1 MFEVIVLAVALS
13 MDAFAVSIGLGSKG
27 HGRKAASDNKTHH
40 ALFPH
45 LNPLDETTS
54 HSTKLPKT
62 SAKSLVIPLAGRA
75 KRGGRSQANESLRE
89 LQVDGDTRG
98 LGLKAGLFFGAFQ
111 ALMPFI
117 GYLGGKGVLGWV
129 DAYAHW
135 IAFGL
140 LALIGVKMIYE
151 GLHEGI
157 EEDIAAITNK
167 VMLLLAIATSID
179 ALAAGFSLTL
189 LNINAW
195 LACLIIGVTT
205 FAFSWVGVEIG
216 KRSGTW
222 LESKAEIFG
231 GVVLILIGIKLLF
244 V

>member
-27 HGRKAASDNKTHH
+27 N
-40 ALFPH
+40 
-45 LNPLDETTS
+45 
-54 HSTKLPKT
+54 
-62 SAKSLVIPLAGRA
+62 
-75 KRGGRSQANESLRE
+75 
-89 LQVDGDTRG
+89 TRG
-98 LGLKAGLFFGAFQ
+98 LGLKAGLFFGIFQ

-129 DAYAHW
+129 DAYSHW

-140 LALIGVKMIYE
+140 LALIGGKMIYE
-151 GLHEGI
+151 GMHEGI

-167 VMLLLAIATSID
+167 MMLLLSIATSID
-179 ALAAGFSLTL
+179 AMAAGFSLTL
-189 LNINAW
+189 LEINAY

-205 FAFSWVGVEIG
+205 FAFSWAGVQIG

-231 GVVLILIGIKLLF
+231 GTVLILIGIKFLIF
-244 V
+244 

>member
-1 MFEVIVLAVALS
+1 MFEVIVLAIALS

-27 HGRKAASDNKTHH
+27 NS
-40 ALFPH
+40 
-45 LNPLDETTS
+45 
-54 HSTKLPKT
+54 PK
-62 SAKSLVIPLAGRA
+62 
-75 KRGGRSQANESLRE
+75 
-89 LQVDGDTRG
+89 
-98 LGLKAGLFFGAFQ
+98 LGLKAGLYFGTFQ

-129 DAYAHW
+129 EAYAHW

-140 LALIGVKMIYE
+140 LALIGAKMIYE

-157 EEDIAAITNK
+157 EEDIAAITHK
-167 VMLLLAIATSID
+167 MMLVLAIATSID
-179 ALAAGFSLTL
+179 AMAAGFSLTL
-189 LNINAW
+189 LDINPY

-205 FAFSWVGVEIG
+205 FAFSWVGVQIG

-231 GVVLILIGIKLLF
+231 GVVLVLIGVKMLF
-244 V
+244 M

>member
-1 MFEVIVLAVALS
+1 MFEVIVLAIALS

-27 HGRKAASDNKTHH
+27 NA
-40 ALFPH
+40 
-45 LNPLDETTS
+45 
-54 HSTKLPKT
+54 
-62 SAKSLVIPLAGRA
+62 
-75 KRGGRSQANESLRE
+75 
-89 LQVDGDTRG
+89 RG
-98 LGLKAGLFFGAFQ
+98 LGLKAGMFFGGFQ

-129 DAYAHW
+129 DAYSHW

-140 LALIGVKMIYE
+140 LALIGGKMIYE
-151 GLHEGI
+151 GLQEGI

-167 VMLLLAIATSID
+167 MMLLLAIATSID
-179 ALAAGFSLTL
+179 AMAAGFSLTL
-189 LNINAW
+189 LDINVY

-205 FAFSWVGVEIG
+205 FAFSWAGVQIG

-231 GVVLILIGIKLLF
+231 GVVLILIGIKMLI

>member
-27 HGRKAASDNKTHH
+27 N
-40 ALFPH
+40 
-45 LNPLDETTS
+45 
-54 HSTKLPKT
+54 
-62 SAKSLVIPLAGRA
+62 I
-75 KRGGRSQANESLRE
+75 
-89 LQVDGDTRG
+89 RG
-98 LGLKAGLFFGAFQ
+98 LGLKAGLFFGVFQ

-117 GYLGGKGVLGWV
+117 GYLGGKGILGWV
-129 DAYAHW
+129 NAYAHW

-140 LALIGVKMIYE
+140 LALIGGKMIYE

-167 VMLLLAIATSID
+167 MMLLLAIATSID
-179 ALAAGFSLTL
+179 AMAAGFSLTL
-189 LNINAW
+189 MDINAY
-195 LACLIIGVTT
+195 LACFIIGVTT
-205 FAFSWVGVEIG
+205 FALSWAGVEIG

-231 GVVLILIGIKLLF
+231 GVVLILIGVKMLMD
-244 V
+244 